1 MSQQDKTSVR
11 LRSRRG
17 REAHAEGEDQDVKEE
32 VKQDAVEDPRIVLV
46 ADAARVDDE
55 DAQRAAPGQVQAQG
69 QAQSRVEEKAAQNE
83 QDVQRQEHKQ
93 REEDF
98 VARMERLP
106 NSTNALARKRHATR
120 LHKTAPRTPLQLHLG
135 DASVQ
140 VNAHA
145 SQRANKQAK
154 KEAKKVAANNKTN
167 PQAESKDE
175 KKANVGKIKVALTL
189 HQVLGQEAEP
199 TKQAD
204 HVDGHSENR
213 KPAKQAA
220 TAIGKGS
227 AKSSNKPTIP
237 KKNQGAT
244 NLGAPKSP
252 PRPPDTSQRSPAGCL
267 ASAPTNAVASASKA
281 APIWRFSHGGWH
293 CFHWKR
299 KSPSANEKAQEKAKA
314 TTNTAATTNGTE
326 VQESRLFP
334 LKNHFAALANL
345 EADAS
350 VEQTNLHD
358 KQESKSKDREDEDT
372 RTTAANASTP
382 TLSSRRTNMAATRST
397 GESTSSREADAGSR
411 EQPTRKATAQGTPR
425 RDRRPA
431 KAGNLAKGA
440 NATPSPTTGNTPSSS
455 KTATTISGP
464 ASNGASST
472 SAPLKGTTA
481 SESGGNAV
489 LTAIEPKRES
499 ALPHDARGTSWS
511 GRPPSW

>member
-1 MSQQDKTSVR
+1 
-11 LRSRRG
+11 
-17 REAHAEGEDQDVKEE
+17 
-32 VKQDAVEDPRIVLV
+32 
-46 ADAARVDDE
+46 
-55 DAQRAAPGQVQAQG
+55 
-69 QAQSRVEEKAAQNE
+69 
-83 QDVQRQEHKQ
+83 
-93 REEDF
+93 
-98 VARMERLP
+98 MERLP

-175 KKANVGKIKVALTL
+175 KKANVGEDQGRFDA
-189 HQVLGQEAEP
+189 ASSARARRREP

-220 TAIGKGS
+220 TGDREGQRKVVKQANDSKEEPRS
-227 AKSSNKPTIP
+227 NQPRSPEKSTKAARHESTQSGRLP
-237 KKNQGAT
+237 GF
-244 NLGAPKSP
+244 SP
-252 PRPPDTSQRSPAGCL
+252 PPTRSCKRRPKRHRSG
-267 ASAPTNAVASASKA
+267 ASTMVVGTAS
-281 APIWRFSHGGWH
+281 
-293 CFHWKR
+293 HWKR

-397 GESTSSREADAGSR
+397 GESTSSRRSR
-411 EQPTRKATAQGTPR
+411 RRISRATYAQG
-425 RDRRPA
+425 
-431 KAGNLAKGA
+431 N
-440 NATPSPTTGNTPSSS
+440 SSGNTE
-455 KTATTISGP
+455 A
-464 ASNGASST
+464 
-472 SAPLKGTTA
+472 
-481 SESGGNAV
+481 
-489 LTAIEPKRES
+489 
-499 ALPHDARGTSWS
+499 
-511 GRPPSW
+511 